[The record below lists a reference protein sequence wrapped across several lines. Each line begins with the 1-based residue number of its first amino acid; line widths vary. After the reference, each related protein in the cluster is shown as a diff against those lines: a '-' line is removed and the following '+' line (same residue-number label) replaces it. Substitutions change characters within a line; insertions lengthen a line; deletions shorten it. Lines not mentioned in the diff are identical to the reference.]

1 MLSKLL
7 MIVALILLVLA
18 SFGVAITANVSLGW
32 LGLSFWAL
40 SIVLARVNIS

>member
-7 MIVALILLVLA
+7 MIIALVLLVLTA
-18 SFGVAITANVSLGW
+18 FGVSITSGVSLGW

-40 SIVLARVNIS
+40 SIVLNGVHIH